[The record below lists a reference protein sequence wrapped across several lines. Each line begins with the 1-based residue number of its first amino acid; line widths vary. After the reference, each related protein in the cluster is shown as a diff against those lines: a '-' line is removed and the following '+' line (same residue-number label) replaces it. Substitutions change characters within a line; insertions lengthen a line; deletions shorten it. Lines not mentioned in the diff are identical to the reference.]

1 MSIRRHPATAATPPA
16 RPLASGDALVL
27 EGVTRVF
34 GALRAVDNVSLAVVA
49 GQKYWWC
56 ACGLSRSQPF
66 CDGSHKGSAF
76 QPLAFVAER
85 SERLWLCGCK
95 RTAGQPRCDG
105 SHRNQGQP
113 R

>member
-1 MSIRRHPATAATPPA
+1 MSEPHVASRTPI
-16 RPLASGDALVL
+16 
-27 EGVTRVF
+27 
-34 GALRAVDNVSLAVVA
+34 AVEVVA

-105 SHRNQGQP
+105 SHKALAADGAA
-113 R
+113 